1 MSTDSI
7 QSSGQ
12 STGQHPR
19 LTLGPILYYWPR
31 EQVLD
36 FYAELL
42 ESPVQT
48 VYLGEAVCSKRRLLR
63 PEDWW
68 DLAER
73 VAASG
78 REPVI
83 STLALIESEGE
94 LKVLS
99 RLCADR
105 RFLVEANDLGALD
118 FLEGHGFVA
127 GPSINLYNQE
137 TLAFLAGRG
146 LKRWVMPVELGRTT
160 ATDLIRTRPA
170 GVECEVFAYGRL
182 PLAYSA
188 RCFTAYNHG
197 QGKDDCQFRC
207 IEYPDGLL
215 VSTQE
220 GTPFLSING
229 IQTQSAATHN
239 LLPSLDELR
248 GLGVDLLRISPQSKH
263 TAAVVETFDACLRGD
278 LEAGEGVA
286 RLSGLVPS
294 GLADGYWTG
303 EAGIA
308 WSGTGSRR

>member
-1 MSTDSI
+1 MSTDPN
-7 QSSGQ
+7 QASGRR
-12 STGQHPR
+12 PR
-19 LTLGPILYYWPR
+19 LSLGPILYYWPR

-36 FYAELL
+36 FYAEML
-42 ESPVQT
+42 ETPVET

-68 DLAER
+68 ELAER

-118 FLEGHGFVA
+118 FLEGRVFAA
-127 GPSINLYNQE
+127 GPSINLYNQG
-137 TLAFLAGRG
+137 TLAFLAAHG
-146 LKRWVMPVELGRTT
+146 LKRWVMPVELGRAT
-160 ATDLIRTRPA
+160 AIELIRTRPA

-207 IEYPDGLL
+207 IEYPDGLQIA
-215 VSTQE
+215 TQE
-220 GTPFLSING
+220 GAPFLALNG

-239 LLPSLDELR
+239 LLPSLGELG
-248 GLGVDLLRISPQSKH
+248 GLGVDLLRISPQSRH
-263 TAAVVETFDACLRGD
+263 TAAVVETFDACLRDD
-278 LEAGEGVA
+278 LEVGEGVA
-286 RLSGLVPS
+286 RLRGLVPS

-303 EAGIA
+303 NAGIA
-308 WSGTGSRR
+308 WSQA

>member
-1 MSTDSI
+1 MPTDSDPA
-7 QSSGQ
+7 
-12 STGQHPR
+12 TGPYPR
-19 LTLGPILYYWPR
+19 LSLGPILYYWPR

-36 FYAELL
+36 FYEEML
-42 ESPVQT
+42 ETPVET
-48 VYLGEAVCSKRRLLR
+48 VYLGEAICSKRRLLR

-94 LKVLS
+94 LKALS

-118 FLEGHGFVA
+118 FLEGRGFVA
-127 GPSINLYNQE
+127 GPSINLYNHE
-137 TLAFLAGRG
+137 TLAFLAARG
-146 LKRWVMPVELGRTT
+146 LKRWVMPVELGRAT
-160 ATDLIRTRPA
+160 AMELIRARPA
-170 GVECEVFAYGRL
+170 AVECEVFAYGRL

-215 VSTQE
+215 VATQE
-220 GTPFLSING
+220 GTPFLAING

-239 LLPSLDELR
+239 LLPFLGEQAE
-248 GLGVDLLRISPQSKH
+248 LGVDLLRISPQSKD
-263 TAAVVETFDACLRGD
+263 TRAVAETFDACRRGD
-278 LEAGEGVA
+278 LAVEEGLA
-286 RLSGLVPS
+286 RLRALVPC

-303 EAGIA
+303 QAGIA
-308 WSGTGSRR
+308 WSGDGRGAR